1 MKKQSRDPALQAF
14 YADII
19 DAIKKKRLSKPSLSK
34 LKLKLCA
41 KHRLKRVPTDIE
53 ILLNTDDTEVPLLKK
68 HLMTKPTR
76 SISGVAVIAIMC
88 EPHECP
94 HGRCTVCPGG
104 PASHFGDVPRSY
116 TGREPATMRALR
128 HDFDPYLQVFNRL
141 EQYIVTG
148 HIPDKVELIIMG
160 GTFPSTPRNHQK
172 RFVKQ
177 ALKAMNDFS
186 EMFFKGDDLSIHEF
200 KDFFE
205 LPGYVGDELRV
216 KSIRRRLERIKD
228 SPKSSL
234 PKEQRRNEKA
244 KVRCVGLTVE
254 TRPDYGR
261 LKHGNFALELGATR
275 IELGIESVFDDVLD
289 NIDRGHDVD
298 ESRKAIQEL
307 KDIGFKLNFHY
318 MLGLPGSAP
327 WRDLEGLKRLF
338 KDPDFRPDMLK
349 IYPCM
354 VLKGT
359 ELFRQWKRGEFEPLT
374 TDDAAKLICEF
385 KRFVPKYCRIMRI
398 QRDIPTYQT
407 EAGVDRTNL
416 RQYVDRLC
424 RRRGI
429 RCRCIRCREV
439 GRADKLEKVSIT
451 VEEYEASGGREFFIA
466 AEDKVNDVL
475 VGFAR
480 LRFPSGH
487 LRKEIT
493 KHSALLRELHVY
505 GAAAAVGEKQALA
518 GKSAGKVAGKVAG
531 NGAGAKAQHRGFG
544 RRLLRKAEQIARSH
558 MKKKLIIISG
568 IGVREYYR
576 KSGYRKEGPY
586 MVKRL

>member
-1 MKKQSRDPALQAF
+1 MKQAFTKGSQQAF

-19 DAIKKKRLSKPSLSK
+19 EAIKQKRLSKMAVSK
-34 LKLKLCA
+34 LKFKLCA
-41 KHRLKRVPTDIE
+41 KHKLKRVPTDIE
-53 ILLNTDDTEVPLLKK
+53 IILNADDKDVPLLKRY
-68 HLMTKPTR
+68 LQTKPTR
-76 SISGVAVIAIMC
+76 SISGVAVVAIMC
-88 EPHECP
+88 RPHDCP
-94 HGRCTVCPGG
+94 HGRCSVCPGG
-104 PASHFGDVPRSY
+104 LASHFGDVPQSY
-116 TGREPATMRALR
+116 TGKEPATMRALR

-172 RFVKQ
+172 LFVKQ

-186 EMFFKGDDLSIHEF
+186 EMFFKGHDINIPKF

-205 LPGYVGDELRV
+205 LPGYVGDELRM
-216 KSIRRRLERIKD
+216 KSIQRKLDRIKE
-228 SPKSSL
+228 STKTSL
-234 PKEQRRNEKA
+234 PKEQLRNETA
-244 KVRCVGLTVE
+244 KIRCVGMTVE

-289 NIDRGHDVD
+289 NIDRGHDVA

-327 WRDLEGLKRLF
+327 WRDLEGLKKLF
-338 KDPDFRPDMLK
+338 DDPGFRPDMLK
-349 IYPCM
+349 LYPCM

-359 ELFRQWKRGEFEPLT
+359 ELYKQWKSGKYSPLT
-374 TDDAAKLICEF
+374 TAEAAKLICEF

-398 QRDIPTYQT
+398 QRDIPTHQT

-416 RQYVDRLC
+416 RQYVDQLC
-424 RRRGI
+424 KKKGI

-439 GRADKLEKVSIT
+439 GRAEKLGNVSIT

-475 VGFAR
+475 VGFTR
-480 LRFPSGH
+480 LRLPSKQ

-493 KHSALLRELHVY
+493 KDSALLRELHVY
-505 GAAAAVGEKQALA
+505 GATAAVGEKQVKGEKA
-518 GKSAGKVAGKVAG
+518 GKDAAP
-531 NGAGAKAQHRGFG
+531 KAQHRGFG
-544 RRLLRKAEQIARSH
+544 KLLLKKAEQIAKHHR
-558 MKKKLIIISG
+558 KKKLIIISG

-576 KSGYRKEGPY
+576 KLGYKREGPY
-586 MVKRL
+586 MVKRI